1 MKIGV
6 IGSMH
11 QTTKMLAICR
21 QLETLGHETFISAF
35 AEAYID
41 KNPEEIEEL
50 KLHHKYHCDA
60 IRDFWRQ
67 MQGADA
73 VLAVNVGR
81 DQVPGYIG
89 ANTFAELI
97 MAHILDQQIYLLY
110 PHRSDGY
117 IDTELAA
124 MQPTVLNSDL
134 TQIPLTQPTP

>member
-1 MKIGV
+1 MRIGV

-11 QTTKMLAICR
+11 QTVKMLAICR
-21 QLETLGHETFISAF
+21 QLEELGHETFVSSF
-35 AEAYID
+35 AEAYLGKSPD
-41 KNPEEIEEL
+41 EIEQI
-50 KLHHKYHCDA
+50 KLHHKYNCDA

-81 DQVPGYIG
+81 DHVPGYIG

-97 MAHILDQQIYLLY
+97 MAHILDQQIYLLF

-124 MQPTVLNSDL
+124 MCPIVLDSNLSR
-134 TQIPLTQPTP
+134 IPLEKPTS